1 MTDRIEG
8 VQHLRVLVSAV
19 AGPDGGGA
27 SLGDVEK
34 SRRGDN
40 GGGLGDCGVLGP
52 NGGGAG
58 TMAAVGGA
66 SAALLSI
73 GSMGVEAGTVAAA
86 EAVTCMLTMALATC
100 PTLSSRDGGPVLC
113 EHVHVS
119 LRESELDVR
128 RVVTLLS

>member
-1 MTDRIEG
+1 
-8 VQHLRVLVSAV
+8 VSWSVLLRARMAAVLVSAMSKRV
-19 AGPDGGGA
+19 DAGTMAAAWGTAVSWARMAAALMSAGSTSVD
-27 SLGDVEK
+27 
-34 SRRGDN
+34 
-40 GGGLGDCGVLGP
+40 
-52 NGGGAG
+52 AG